1 MFFAVDHRNDS
12 TVDNGPQLPEV
23 EHLFCGATEAPGG
36 QVHCPC
42 VRFFGNDN
50 QELRVVG
57 KLLILICAII
67 LKTLNIFIDLE
78 VPLLPVDRFLSFIV
92 NVYLK

>member
-1 MFFAVDHRNDS
+1 M
-12 TVDNGPQLPEV
+12 
-23 EHLFCGATEAPGG
+23 FCGATEAPGG

-57 KLLILICAII
+57 KLLILIRLI

-78 VPLLPVDRFLSFIV
+78 VLFFLYGADFYLLL
-92 NVYLK
+92 

>member
-1 MFFAVDHRNDS
+1 MFFAVADS
-12 TVDNGPQLPEV
+12 TVDNGTKWPEV
-23 EHLFCGATEAPGG
+23 EHLFCGATQAPGG

-50 QELRVVG
+50 RELRVVYT
-57 KLLILICAII
+57 IDTDFAII

-78 VPLLPVDRFLSFIV
+78 VPRLPVGRL
-92 NVYLK
+92 